1 LAWQIEYDPLARK
14 ELRKLDRQVA
24 QRIIRFLGE
33 RVALLDDPRSIGEA
47 LHGPRLG
54 DRWKYRVGDYRIIAD
69 IEDKIVRI
77 YVLRIGNRREVYR

>member
-1 LAWQIEYDPLARK
+1 MAWEIEYDPQARR

-24 QRIIRFLGE
+24 QRIIRFPGE
-33 RVALLDDPRSIGEA
+33 RVALLDGPRSIGEA
-47 LHGPRLG
+47 LHGPKLG

>member
-1 LAWQIEYDPLARK
+1 MAWQIEYDPQARK
-14 ELRKLDRQVA
+14 ELRKLYKQVA

-33 RVALLDDPRSIGEA
+33 RVALLEDPRSIGEA
-47 LHGPRLG
+47 LHRPRLG

-69 IEDKIVRI
+69 IEDKILRV

>member
-1 LAWQIEYDPLARK
+1 MAWQIEYDPLARK
-14 ELRKLDRQVA
+14 ELRNLDRQVA

-33 RVALLDDPRSIGEA
+33 RVALLDDPRSLGEA
-47 LHGPRLG
+47 LHGPKLG
-54 DRWKYRVGDYRIIAD
+54 NRWKYRVGDYRIIAD

>member
-1 LAWQIEYDPLARK
+1 MAWQIEYDPLARK

-33 RVALLDDPRSIGEA
+33 RVALLDDPRSLGEA
-47 LHGPRLG
+47 LHGPKLG
-54 DRWKYRVGDYRIIAD
+54 NRWKYRVGDYRIIAD